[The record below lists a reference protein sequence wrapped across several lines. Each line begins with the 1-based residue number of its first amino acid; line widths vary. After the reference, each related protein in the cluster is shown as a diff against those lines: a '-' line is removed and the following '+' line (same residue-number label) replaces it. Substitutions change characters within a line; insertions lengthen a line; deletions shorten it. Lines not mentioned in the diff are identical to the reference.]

1 MFEFI
6 VNLFGGSGGGDKGGD
21 ESSGV
26 VANKSGLLCGFSYL
40 FKKKRIRFD
49 EQFSFTIH
57 YLFNDEIWLAANAF
71 AAGVGFSDPAEA
83 VRQFVD
89 SKYKCSL
96 NQLVFNVGGGGGGGG
111 EDNNAEEGLVCVNKH
126 GVLQLLDQIDFD
138 NKAEF
143 MAWLIEN
150 VYAELENKFLPSPI
164 DEKLN
169 KMLTAVDDIKQ
180 HNDELARTN
189 EHFKSQVIERI
200 EMFDRRIAQL
210 NDKMVMFENV
220 DELYRRL
227 REHHRTTTASTSSAA
242 RHLRHPSF
250 LSASDVGGGDS
261 GDIIGENGDLCR
273 YETVRF
279 PRDTSKHP
287 RLSVFVKPSESGTQL
302 AFVASQQR
310 RHGVLKRKYNDMEMI
325 YDSVHPNPQL
335 AMQCINEELDMKNFD
350 YRKQSRRTLHINCSV
365 DTAKSLIHENL

>member
-1 MFEFI
+1 MFEFL
-6 VNLFGGSGGGDKGGD
+6 VNLFGGGDGGEEKGED
-21 ESSGV
+21 VDV
-26 VANKSGLLCGFSYL
+26 VNKRSEPTSCGFSYM

-49 EQFSFTIH
+49 DQFSFTIH

-71 AAGVGFSDPAEA
+71 AAGVGFSNPADA
-83 VRQFVD
+83 VRQYVET
-89 SKYKCSL
+89 KYKCPL
-96 NQLVFNVGGGGGGGG
+96 NQLMFG
-111 EDNNAEEGLVCVNKH
+111 ENNNNDTQDSSVVCLNKH
-126 GVLQLLDQIDFD
+126 GVLQLLDHINFD

-143 MAWLIEN
+143 IAWLIEN
-150 VYAELENKFLPSPI
+150 VYVELENKFLPSPI
-164 DEKLN
+164 EDKLN
-169 KMLTAVDDIKQ
+169 KMLTAVDEIKQ

-189 EHFKSQVIERI
+189 ENFKSQVIERF
-200 EMFDRRIAQL
+200 ELFDRRISQL
-210 NDKMVMFENV
+210 GDKIAKFENV
-220 DELYRRL
+220 DELYKRL
-227 REHHRTTTASTSSAA
+227 REHHRTTTAPT
-242 RHLRHPSF
+242 HLRHPSF
-250 LSASDVGGGDS
+250 FSDGVVGDDNN
-261 GDIIGENGDLCR
+261 DIIGETGVISNGDLSR

-310 RHGVLKRKYNDMEMI
+310 RHGALKRKYNDMEMI